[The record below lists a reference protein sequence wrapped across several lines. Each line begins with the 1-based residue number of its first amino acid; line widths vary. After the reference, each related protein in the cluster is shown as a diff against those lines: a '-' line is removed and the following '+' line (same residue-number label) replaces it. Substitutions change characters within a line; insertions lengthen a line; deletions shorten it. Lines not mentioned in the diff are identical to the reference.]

1 MTELLLL
8 SNGVIPQEKLLP
20 SLTLVPYEITSCELN
35 LTALNHT
42 ADLILLDATC
52 DPIAAKSLC
61 PLLSADIVVVLVDDV
76 CSRLVDHTW
85 GASDV
90 IHVTATAAELDLRLR
105 LLLAPTATSQLQVCD
120 VLIDENAYKASVA
133 GRPLDL
139 TYTEFELL
147 RFLVSHPERVH
158 SRDHLLTEVWGY
170 DYFGGSRTVDVHI
183 RRLRA
188 KLGPEH
194 DALIETVRNVGYRFA
209 PR

>member
-1 MTELLLL
+1 MA
-8 SNGVIPQEKLLP
+8 SNGVTAPEELLP
-20 SLTLVPYEITSCELN
+20 SLTLVPHQITSCELN
-35 LTALNHT
+35 LTALDRQ
-42 ADLILLDATC
+42 ADLILLDATS
-52 DPIAAKSLC
+52 DPVTARSLC
-61 PLLSADIVVVLVDDV
+61 PLLSANTVIVLVDDI

-90 IHVTATAAELDLRLR
+90 IHIEASAAELDLRLR
-105 LLLAPTATSQLQVCD
+105 LLLSPTTNNQLQVCD

-133 GRPLDL
+133 GRSLDL

-147 RFLVSHPERVH
+147 RFLVSHPGRVH